1 MTDPTASAR
10 THPGRMVVISG
21 PSGSGKSTICK
32 RLLQDPRVV
41 FSVSATTRAKR
52 PGEVDGRDYH
62 FLTKEEFKR
71 RVERG
76 EFLEHAEVYGNM
88 YGTLRAP
95 MERVLAEGKIYLLEI
110 DVQGANQLRA
120 LGEPGTYVFIAP
132 PDFEELRR
140 RLSSRGTETPEM
152 LERRLHKAEDEW
164 RERMK
169 YDHVVVND
177 DLERAVGEIRKLI
190 GLTPAASRK

>member
-1 MTDPTASAR
+1 MTDPTGNAR
-10 THPGRMVVISG
+10 THRGRMVVISG

-32 RLLQDPRVV
+32 RLLQDKRVV

-62 FLTKEEFKR
+62 FLTKEEFKH

-95 MERVLAEGKIYLLEI
+95 MEGVLAEGKIYLLEI

-120 LGEPGTYVFIAP
+120 LGEPGTYIFITP
-132 PDFEELRR
+132 PDSEELRR
-140 RLSSRGTETPEM
+140 RLAQRGTETPEM
-152 LERRLHKAEDEW
+152 LERRLHKAEDEL
-164 RERMK
+164 REREK
-169 YDHVVVND
+169 YDHVVTND
-177 DLERAVGEIRKLI
+177 ELERAVGEIRRLI
-190 GLTPAASRK
+190 GLAPAETRS

>member
-1 MTDPTASAR
+1 
-10 THPGRMVVISG
+10 
-21 PSGSGKSTICK
+21 
-32 RLLQDPRVV
+32 VV
-41 FSVSATTRAKR
+41 FSVSATTRSKR
-52 PGEVDGRDYH
+52 PGEVNGRDYH
-62 FLTKEEFKR
+62 FLSREEFKH

-88 YGTLRAP
+88 YGTLRGP
-95 MERVLAEGKIYLLEI
+95 MEDVLAQGKIYLLEI

-120 LGEPGTYVFIAP
+120 LEEPGTYVFIAP

-140 RLSSRGTETPEM
+140 RLSSRGTETKEM

-164 RERMK
+164 RERVS

-177 DLERAVGEIRKLI
+177 DLDRAVGEVRRLI
-190 GLTPAASRK
+190 GLEPAASRT

>member
-1 MTDPTASAR
+1 
-10 THPGRMVVISG
+10 MVVISG

-41 FSVSATTRAKR
+41 FSVSATTRGMR

-62 FLTKEEFKR
+62 FLTKEEFKHQ
-71 RVERG
+71 VERG

-95 MERVLAEGKIYLLEI
+95 MEGVLAEGKIYLLEI

-120 LGEPGTYVFIAP
+120 LGEPGTYIFIAP
-132 PDFEELRR
+132 PDSEELRR
-140 RLSSRGTETPEM
+140 RLAQRGTETPEM
-152 LERRLHKAEDEW
+152 LERRLHKAEDEL
-164 RERMK
+164 REQAK
-169 YDHVVVND
+169 YDHVVTND
-177 DLERAVGEIRKLI
+177 KLEMAVGEIRRLV
-190 GLTPAASRK
+190 GLEMADQSSRGRS